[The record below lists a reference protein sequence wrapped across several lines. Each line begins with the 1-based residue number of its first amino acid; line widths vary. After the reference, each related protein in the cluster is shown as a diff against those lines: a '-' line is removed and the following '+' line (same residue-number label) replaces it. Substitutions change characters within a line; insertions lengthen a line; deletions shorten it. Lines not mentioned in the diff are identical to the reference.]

1 MISILITLLS
11 CGPADLN
18 TTGTHD
24 TQANIAP
31 APTEFGVISASDCSQ
46 TQVGDYACNVVL
58 YDQNKEPWQLYDNKD
73 KVVVLDFST
82 SWCPPCQ
89 NAGMYVQDIQDD
101 YGDDLVFATLLVEG
115 YTQGLSPTEDEML
128 DWVVSHNI
136 TTAPVLYA
144 GRDLVFDSTGV
155 GTDGYVI
162 GGFPTYIYIDRNGKI
177 AGGHAGFSDSHVRE
191 LIDGLQ

>member
-31 APTEFGVISASDCSQ
+31 VPTEFGVISAPDCSQ

-144 GRDLVFDSTGV
+144 SRDLVFDPTGV
-155 GTDGYVI
+155 GVDGYVI
-162 GGFPTYIYIDRNGKI
+162 GGFPTYIYIDRDGKI
-177 AGGHAGFSDSHVRE
+177 AGGHAGFSDAHVRE